1 MAEREAALLD
11 RAINQGDTAA
21 ANELL
26 AMAAAQLA
34 KLEQG
39 TRTIKH
45 LLLALQSRYGFAG
58 RAADNTDNR
67 EGAEN
72 GEH

>member
-1 MAEREAALLD
+1 
-11 RAINQGDTAA
+11 
-21 ANELL
+21 
-26 AMAAAQLA
+26 MAAAQLA

-45 LLLALQSRYGFAG
+45 LLLALQSRYSFAD

>member
-26 AMAAAQLA
+26 AMAAARLA

-45 LLLALQSRYGFAG
+45 LLLALQGRYSFAG